1 MEHGNQTTK
10 FHPFYPASIHTLV
23 GLCWSHT
30 SHIIHSQAHA
40 GVTLSPASTHTLAGP
55 CITLHTSHTR
65 RPMLESHFSLH
76 PHTLPGPCITLH
88 TSQTRR
94 PMLESH
100 FPLHPLTHSQ
110 AHASH
115 FAHHTLAG
123 PCWSPLFPASTHT
136 IAGSCW
142 NHTSHITHSQA
153 HAEVHSKITMS
164 NSNSPRIHK
173 VTLSHS
179 KSL

>member
-40 GVTLSPASTHTLAGP
+40 GVTL
-55 CITLHTSHTR
+55 
-65 RPMLESHFSLH
+65 
-76 PHTLPGPCITLH
+76 
-88 TSQTRR
+88 
-94 PMLESH
+94 
-100 FPLHPLTHSQ
+100 
-110 AHASH
+110 
-115 FAHHTLAG
+115 
-123 PCWSPLFPASTHT
+123 FPASTHT
-136 IAGSCW
+136 PRPMH
-142 NHTSHITHSQA
+142 HTSHITHSQA

-179 KSL
+179 KSLQLCLASHTGPLLLCPPLCSQAHAGARHSWQMAAGSSTSTWCTTSSPTKPSPSPGTMTLPSKET

>member
-1 MEHGNQTTK
+1 
-10 FHPFYPASIHTLV
+10 
-23 GLCWSHT
+23 
-30 SHIIHSQAHA
+30 
-40 GVTLSPASTHTLAGP
+40 
-55 CITLHTSHTR
+55 
-65 RPMLESHFSLH
+65 
-76 PHTLPGPCITLH
+76 
-88 TSQTRR
+88 
-94 PMLESH
+94 MLESH

-179 KSL
+179 KSLQLCLASHTGPLLLCPPLCSQAHAGARHSWQMAAGSSTSTWCTTSSPTKPSPSPGTMTLPSKET